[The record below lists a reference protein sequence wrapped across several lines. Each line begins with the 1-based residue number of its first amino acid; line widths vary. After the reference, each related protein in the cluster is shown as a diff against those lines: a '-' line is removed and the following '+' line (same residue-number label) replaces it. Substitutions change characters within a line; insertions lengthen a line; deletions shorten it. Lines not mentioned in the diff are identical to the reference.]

1 MGSVNSCETPV
12 LSEAPVSKDKD
23 DYCDYS
29 GAGPWYTCKPDG
41 LHVERFSKKGPAS
54 REGCPPTT
62 LMTLFKKASETKWD
76 KQALKIERP
85 LPPLDSEGK
94 APDALPD
101 EEWKT
106 WTWKQHYDESRKA
119 AKGFIKLGHQ
129 PFDGVAM
136 WGFNAPEWMFSTFA
150 AIMAG
155 GMAGGLYPT
164 DTPETAAFKVA
175 HSGASIV
182 VYEDKAKLDKLL
194 KALAERHDAKPP
206 RVKAFVAYGYTP
218 AEGEQVEVKGR
229 KVPVLSW
236 NALIEMGSKE
246 TDTEVDAR
254 TKALKPGQCAVLVY
268 TSGTTGDPKAVML
281 SHDNVHYVAVAVFL
295 NTLKQG
301 IPHFLEGEQQER
313 VMSYLPLSHI
323 AGMAVDIL
331 MPMALTA
338 LTSNHVTCYFARPYD
353 MKAGSLKDRLCACRP
368 TLMLA
373 VPLVWEK
380 IADRLRALGAANS
393 GLKQSIASW
402 AKDLGLQRSKAC
414 LMGGDGSYPTGYT
427 LADMIVLS
435 KVKGALG
442 LDQLKFAA
450 TGAAPIR
457 VDTLEYF
464 GSLGLDIH
472 ELYGMSESHGCST
485 TSTPA
490 CHTWGSCGFS
500 VAGLEVKIFKVD
512 HADINKKT
520 ECPKAPTL
528 DTIDELYQGEICF
541 RGRSVMMGY
550 MAQPDFG
557 EAHLKEIEKKTK
569 DAIDAGGWLHTGDKG
584 IMTDTGMVKIT
595 GRFKELI
602 IGDGGENIAPVPIED
617 QVKAS
622 CDGINE
628 VMMVGD
634 KRKYNVA
641 LITLKAVGANG
652 EVPGTDDLDAGAK
665 RVNPEVKTIS
675 AAMDDKVWIDTVT
688 AAVNAANSNGKCCPN
703 NAFKI
708 QKFMI
713 LPTNFSEE
721 AGFLTPTKKLK
732 RPIVEKAFLKQVEQM
747 YSSKETYVRYKP

>member
-23 DYCDYS
+23 DYCDYA
-29 GAGPWYTCKPDG
+29 GPGPWYTCKPDG
-41 LHVERFSKKGPAS
+41 LHVERFAKKGPAS
-54 REGCPPTT
+54 REGCVPTT
-62 LMTLFKKASETKWD
+62 LPELLKRAAETKWD
-76 KQALKIERP
+76 KPALKIERP
-85 LPPLDSEGK
+85 LPALDSEGK
-94 APDALPD
+94 APESLPD
-101 EEWKT
+101 DQWKT

-129 PFDGVAM
+129 PFDAVAM
-136 WGFNAPEWMFSTFA
+136 WGFNAPEWMCSTFA
-150 AIMAG
+150 AMMAG

-182 VYEDKAKLDKLL
+182 VFEDKPKLDKLL
-194 KALAERHDAKPP
+194 KALAARQDAKPP
-206 RVKAFVAYGYTP
+206 RVKAFVTYGYTP
-218 AEGEQVEVKGR
+218 AAGETVDVKGR

-236 NALIEMGSKE
+236 SDVIEMGGKE
-246 TDTEVDAR
+246 SDGEVEQR

-281 SHDNVHYVAVAVFL
+281 SHDNVHYAGVSVFMT
-295 NTLKQG
+295 TLKQG
-301 IPHFLEGEQQER
+301 APGFLEGECQER
-313 VMSYLPLSHI
+313 LLSYLPLSHI
-323 AGMAVDIL
+323 AGMAVDIT
-331 MPMALTA
+331 MPAVLTA
-338 LTSNHVTCYFARPYD
+338 LSSNHMTTYFARPYD
-353 MKAGSLKDRLCACRP
+353 MKAGTLKDRLCAASP

-380 IADRLRALGAANS
+380 IADKLRSLGAANS
-393 GLKQSIASW
+393 GLKQTIGTW

-427 LADMIVLS
+427 LADMLVLS
-435 KVKGALG
+435 KVKAALG
-442 LDQLKFAA
+442 LDQLKYAV

-485 TSTPA
+485 ISTPA
-490 CHTWGSCGFS
+490 CHAWGSCGFQI
-500 VAGLEVKIFKVD
+500 AGLEVKVFKVD

-520 ECPKAPTL
+520 QCPAAPSL
-528 DTIDELYQGEICF
+528 DTTDELFQGEICF
-541 RGRSVMMGY
+541 RGRTIMMGY

-557 EAHLKEIEKKTK
+557 PAHIKEIEKKTAE
-569 DAIDAGGWLHTGDKG
+569 AIDAEGWMHTGDKG

-617 QVKAS
+617 HVKAH

-675 AAMDDKVWIDTVT
+675 AAMDDKVWIDAVT
-688 AAVNAANSNGKCCPN
+688 AAVTSANNNGKCCPN

-713 LPTNFSEE
+713 LPTNFSED
-721 AGFLTPTKKLK
+721 AGYLTPTKKLK
-732 RPIVEKAFLKQVEQM
+732 RPIVEKAFIKQIEQM
-747 YSSKETYVRYKP
+747 YSSKETYVGYQP